1 MSNGASPPTH
11 QSKDITMTT
20 PKATRTLIRVTNNQ
34 DEGKGS
40 LRDAIRQGNEAV
52 NKGNAVEIVFTSSL
66 HIKAKSSY
74 VLEKGDWLFNE
85 RLTKNIIVDND
96 DKYINLKF
104 NCVCFELNGL

>member
-1 MSNGASPPTH
+1 
-11 QSKDITMTT
+11 MTT

-40 LRDAIRQGNEAV
+40 LRDAIRLGNEAV

-85 RLTKNIIVDND
+85 RLTKNIIVDG
-96 DKYINLKF
+96 KEATGPLLQIGTQSKI
-104 NCVCFELNGL
+104 